1 MGHVARKGD
10 GGGAHRFLVGRPER
24 ERERERDHLEYL
36 GVNVRIILKLILIVP
51 FSNMG
56 RRAGIHTGNVR

>member
-10 GGGAHRFLVGRPER
+10 GGGAYRVLVGRP